1 MYNTILY
8 IYIKNKIKKVLDDK
22 FKKIL
27 YKYNILKNYIK
38 ISQIFINILF
48 TYI

>member
-27 YKYNILKNYIK
+27 YKYK
-38 ISQIFINILF
+38 I
-48 TYI
+48 